1 MFLKIISLVLTG
13 LLGYFVVQSDF
24 DLDQAYIFLML
35 PVSAILSYL
44 ILGAAD

>member
-1 MFLKIISLVLTG
+1 MFFKIIALVLTAI
-13 LLGYFVVQSDF
+13 LGYFVVQNDL

-35 PVSAILSYL
+35 PASAILSYL